1 MKPESP
7 CYKINRGVNSDPAPL
22 DNLRLE
28 TSPAC
33 FYLLPYHHL
42 DIAKFESARER
53 DSLTITFLNHQVR
66 IVGRDLRE
74 LAVAIQNRAVEFI
87 KPMPS
92 RYGAAMDDQ
101 DGLVESISI
110 EDKIEQS

>member
-7 CYKINRGVNSDPAPL
+7 CYKINRGVNSNPAPL

-42 DIAKFESARER
+42 DIAKFESAKER
-53 DSLTITFLNHQVR
+53 DTLTIAFLNHHVR
-66 IVGRDLRE
+66 IMGRDLRE
-74 LAVAIQNRAVEFI
+74 LAIALQNRAVESI
-87 KPMPS
+87 KPMPD
-92 RYGAAMDDQ
+92 RYSAAMEDQ
-101 DGLVESISI
+101 TGVVESIEVEETKERS
-110 EDKIEQS
+110 

>member
-28 TSPAC
+28 TGPAC
-33 FYLLPYHHL
+33 FYLLPYYHL

-53 DSLTITFLNHQVR
+53 DTLEMAFLNHHVR

-74 LAVAIQNRAVEFI
+74 LAIALQNRAVEFI

-92 RYGAAMDDQ
+92 RYGAAVDDGA
-101 DGLVESISI
+101 GLVEAIEV
-110 EDKIEQS
+110 EDKKERD